1 MCVQLSFSMRC
12 DLFQLMNMDYLEL
25 LRVTKE
31 LADYVKD
38 LKANKGR

>member
-12 DLFQLMNMDYLEL
+12 DLFQLMNLDYFEL
-25 LRVTKE
+25 LQIAKE
-31 LADYVKD
+31 VADYVKD